1 MFKVKA
7 TLTEFQYDEDEHPC
21 HFNYKVGDQIFFDGE
36 RFEGRICPNA
46 MATLI
51 PVMVNTYNIGYK
63 TTEYIFFRYR
73 GADTKDPDM
82 VPYDGLGYRPKPLAP
97 VDPNAPIDP
106 TKKNPKNGFARGYHV
121 VCGDTRTLAHFLVEP
136 YDLADC
142 DYAQPFYRRAILMLD
157 RIAEQPGINRN
168 DIIGTFTEWQVNGIS
183 PRLTPSLRDILLE
196 ALEDM
201 GYIVIADDGSMTAT
215 GKEPPS
221 RPVMPPEPEGW
232 QAQ

>member
-82 VPYDGLGYRPKPLAP
+82 IPYDGLGYRPKPLAP
-97 VDPNAPIDP
+97 VEEEPEERLCPRLS
-106 TKKNPKNGFARGYHV
+106 RGLRRHPHA
-121 VCGDTRTLAHFLVEP
+121 GPLP
-136 YDLADC
+136 
-142 DYAQPFYRRAILMLD
+142 RRA
-157 RIAEQPGINRN
+157 
-168 DIIGTFTEWQVNGIS
+168 V
-183 PRLTPSLRDILLE
+183 
-196 ALEDM
+196 
-201 GYIVIADDGSMTAT
+201 
-215 GKEPPS
+215 
-221 RPVMPPEPEGW
+221 
-232 QAQ
+232 